1 MQNPAK
7 SLAILLLVIVA
18 VALAACNN
26 SSDDGRITALEEG
39 LSRAEAQERKSR
51 EAAADEREEIA
62 ERLSAL
68 ERAEAGRNTNEE
80 MNAETRSLVMSL
92 LTGMPGGSGEEEE
105 PTIIFSDLNWDS
117 AQIQNAIAA
126 RIVSAWYGY
135 PTDKVF
141 GGTVP
146 LMEALTRGDTNVT
159 LEIWLPNQKE
169 AYDQA
174 IAEGTIEVVG
184 NSLEDNWQSAFIVP
198 KYVTDANPGLRTVQ
212 DLRDHMDLFVTPD
225 SNGKARLL
233 NCPPGWECEVTNTK
247 QVAGY
252 GLDDVIELVNPGSGE
267 ALEAEIRASFEKEEP
282 VLFYYWGPTTLSNAL
297 SSEYGGYT
305 LLEEPPYTAECW
317 DAERNC
323 GYSIAQVLIVMRKD
337 LIDQVP
343 DLVTFFEKW
352 DFSAANQL
360 EAEGYLGELDG
371 NFSAAADKFLQNN
384 SAWKNWVTS
393 DAASKVEAAVGS

>member
-1 MQNPAK
+1 M
-7 SLAILLLVIVA
+7 VVFMF
-18 VALAACNN
+18 AAGAC
-26 SSDDGRITALEEG
+26 
-39 LSRAEAQERKSR
+39 
-51 EAAADEREEIA
+51 
-62 ERLSAL
+62 
-68 ERAEAGRNTNEE
+68 
-80 MNAETRSLVMSL
+80 
-92 LTGMPGGSGEEEE
+92 GEEEK

-126 RIVSAWYGY
+126 RIVSAGYGY

-198 KYVTDANPGLRTVQ
+198 KYVTDANPGLSTVQ

-233 NCPPGWECEVTNTK
+233 NCPPGWECEVTNTM

-282 VLFYYWGPTTLSNAL
+282 VLFYYLGTHHPQQR
-297 SSEYGGYT
+297 SEH
-305 LLEEPPYTAECW
+305 
-317 DAERNC
+317 
-323 GYSIAQVLIVMRKD
+323 
-337 LIDQVP
+337 
-343 DLVTFFEKW
+343 
-352 DFSAANQL
+352 
-360 EAEGYLGELDG
+360 
-371 NFSAAADKFLQNN
+371 
-384 SAWKNWVTS
+384 
-393 DAASKVEAAVGS
+393 

>member
-1 MQNPAK
+1 MMP
-7 SLAILLLVIVA
+7 
-18 VALAACNN
+18 
-26 SSDDGRITALEEG
+26 
-39 LSRAEAQERKSR
+39 LSRSGCSLSLKTHNMGNPGQEHAQ
-51 EAAADEREEIA
+51 AALRTKNESHGMKGKTRRIGLGL
-62 ERLSAL
+62 LSLMVVFMFA
-68 ERAEAGRNTNEE
+68 AG
-80 MNAETRSLVMSL
+80 AC
-92 LTGMPGGSGEEEE
+92 GEEEE

-117 AQIQNAIAA
+117 AQLQNAIAA
-126 RIVSAWYGY
+126 RIVSAGYGY

-198 KYVTDANPGLRTVQ
+198 KYVTDANPGLSTVQ

-282 VLFYYWGPTTLSNAL
+282 VLFYYWGPHHPQQR
-297 SSEYGGYT
+297 SE
-305 LLEEPPYTAECW
+305 
-317 DAERNC
+317 
-323 GYSIAQVLIVMRKD
+323 Q
-337 LIDQVP
+337 
-343 DLVTFFEKW
+343 
-352 DFSAANQL
+352 
-360 EAEGYLGELDG
+360 
-371 NFSAAADKFLQNN
+371 
-384 SAWKNWVTS
+384 
-393 DAASKVEAAVGS
+393 

>member
-1 MQNPAK
+1 MK
-7 SLAILLLVIVA
+7 GKT
-18 VALAACNN
+18 
-26 SSDDGRITALEEG
+26 GRIG
-39 LSRAEAQERKSR
+39 LGLLSLMVVFMF
-51 EAAADEREEIA
+51 AAGAC
-62 ERLSAL
+62 
-68 ERAEAGRNTNEE
+68 
-80 MNAETRSLVMSL
+80 
-92 LTGMPGGSGEEEE
+92 GEEEK

-117 AQIQNAIAA
+117 AQLQNAIAA
-126 RIVSAWYGY
+126 RIVSAGYGY

-174 IAEGTIEVVG
+174 IAEGTIEAIG

-233 NCPPGWECEVTNTK
+233 NCPPGWECEVTNTM

-297 SSEYGGYT
+297 STEYGGYT
-305 LLEEPPYTAECW
+305 LLEEPPYSAECW

-323 GYSIAQVLIVMRKD
+323 GYPIAQVLIVMRKN
-337 LIDQVP
+337 LIDQAP
-343 DLVTFFEKW
+343 DLVTFFKKW

-371 NFSAAADKFLQNN
+371 DFFAAADKFLQNN

>member
-1 MQNPAK
+1 MVDEFSQAQVPGEGGRQEQAGIGHQAVVVK
-7 SLAILLLVIVA
+7 EDADTVGIVLWQHLLGAPCFRAGFCSKTIIPDSEEHPLA
-18 VALAACNN
+18 
-26 SSDDGRITALEEG
+26 S
-39 LSRAEAQERKSR
+39 SRAVPKAVLRW
-51 EAAADEREEIA
+51 I
-62 ERLSAL
+62 
-68 ERAEAGRNTNEE
+68 RA
-80 MNAETRSLVMSL
+80 
-92 LTGMPGGSGEEEE
+92 
-105 PTIIFSDLNWDS
+105 
-117 AQIQNAIAA
+117 
-126 RIVSAWYGY
+126 
-135 PTDKVF
+135 
-141 GGTVP
+141 
-146 LMEALTRGDTNVT
+146 
-159 LEIWLPNQKE
+159 
-169 AYDQA
+169 
-174 IAEGTIEVVG
+174 
-184 NSLEDNWQSAFIVP
+184 
-198 KYVTDANPGLRTVQ
+198 KYVTDANPGLNTVQ

-323 GYSIAQVLIVMRKD
+323 GYSMAQVLIVMRKD
-337 LIDQVP
+337 LIDQAP

>member
-1 MQNPAK
+1 MKGKPRRLGLGLL
-7 SLAILLLVIVA
+7 SLMVVFMF
-18 VALAACNN
+18 AAGAC
-26 SSDDGRITALEEG
+26 
-39 LSRAEAQERKSR
+39 
-51 EAAADEREEIA
+51 
-62 ERLSAL
+62 
-68 ERAEAGRNTNEE
+68 
-80 MNAETRSLVMSL
+80 
-92 LTGMPGGSGEEEE
+92 GEKEK

-126 RIVSAWYGY
+126 RIVSAGYGY

-141 GGTVP
+141 GGTIP

-159 LEIWLPNQKE
+159 LEIWLPNQQE
-169 AYDQA
+169 AFDQA

-198 KYVTDANPGLRTVQ
+198 KYVTDANPGLSTVQ

-247 QVAGY
+247 QVTGY

-267 ALEAEIRASFEKEEP
+267 ALEAEIRASFEQEEP

-317 DAERNC
+317 AAERNC
-323 GYSIAQVLIVMRKD
+323 GYDIAQVLVVMRKD
-337 LIDQVP
+337 LIDQAP
-343 DLVTFFEKW
+343 DLVTFFGKW
-352 DFSAANQL
+352 DFNAAEFE
-360 EAEGYLGELDG
+360 EAAGYLRELDG
-371 NFSAAADKFLQNN
+371 NFSAAADKFLRNN

-393 DAASKVEAAVGS
+393 DAASKVEAAVGF

>member
-1 MQNPAK
+1 M
-7 SLAILLLVIVA
+7 VVFMF
-18 VALAACNN
+18 AAGAC
-26 SSDDGRITALEEG
+26 
-39 LSRAEAQERKSR
+39 
-51 EAAADEREEIA
+51 
-62 ERLSAL
+62 
-68 ERAEAGRNTNEE
+68 
-80 MNAETRSLVMSL
+80 
-92 LTGMPGGSGEEEE
+92 GEEEK

-126 RIVSAWYGY
+126 RIVSAGYGY

-198 KYVTDANPGLRTVQ
+198 KYVTDANPGLSTVQ

-305 LLEEPPYTAECW
+305 LLEEPPLHRRVLGRRE
-317 DAERNC
+317 ELRLL
-323 GYSIAQVLIVMRKD
+323 YSAGPYRHAQGPDRPSAGPSHFLREVGLQRGQPAGGGGLPRRVGRE
-337 LIDQVP
+337 LFRRRGQVP
-343 DLVTFFEKW
+343 AE
-352 DFSAANQL
+352 QL
-360 EAEGYLGELDG
+360 GVEELGHLRRG
-371 NFSAAADKFLQNN
+371 LQ
-384 SAWKNWVTS
+384 
-393 DAASKVEAAVGS
+393 G